1 MKNVQK
7 NFSFIIIIVTVLC
20 LFFGVAWIRTID
32 QSNDYRRQ
40 LDTVRGQLST
50 ATETNRRLAEDLDSA
65 NNRLEQCY
73 NITEELA
80 DVTSRSITTIG
91 EIREVLEETRYS
103 IACLIY
109 YTSGCSSDDIYSRID
124 SWLSS
129 EGINIEEGVVK

>member
-7 NFSFIIIIVTVLC
+7 NFSRIFIIIVTVLC

-109 YTSGCSSDDIYSRID
+109 YTSGCSSDDIYQRID
-124 SWLSS
+124 DWLES
-129 EGINIEEGVVK
+129 EGVELP